1 MTQPVVTTFGLTRRF
16 GDRTAV
22 ENLHLSVEPGEIL
35 GLLGPNGAG
44 KTTTIRMLAGIIA
57 PSDGYAVVAGFRP
70 DQEPELLHER
80 IGLLTESPGFYDRLS
95 AEANLRF
102 FASLYHDIDANR
114 QADTYLKVMGLWDRR
129 ADRVGAFS
137 KGMKQRLAL
146 ARTLL
151 NEPDIL
157 FLDEPTAGLDPEVAL
172 EVRGLIAQLSAE
184 GRTILLCTHLLG
196 EAESLCHR
204 ISVLRTRLLA
214 VGSPTE
220 LRQQLFRRTTTIE
233 LAGDGTTPETVAAGL
248 RSLPWVVSIEVG
260 RGILA
265 VELQDT
271 DLHGPALVQAVL
283 NAGGRIRSVIEKK
296 HSLEDVYLNLVHE
309 DASGDKM

>member
-1 MTQPVVTTFGLTRRF
+1 
-16 GDRTAV
+16 
-22 ENLHLSVEPGEIL
+22 
-35 GLLGPNGAG
+35 
-44 KTTTIRMLAGIIA
+44 
-57 PSDGYAVVAGFRP
+57 
-70 DQEPELLHER
+70 
-80 IGLLTESPGFYDRLS
+80 
-95 AEANLRF
+95 
-102 FASLYHDIDANR
+102 
-114 QADTYLKVMGLWDRR
+114 
-129 ADRVGAFS
+129 
-137 KGMKQRLAL
+137 MKQRLAGANPAQRAGHPL
-146 ARTLL
+146 
-151 NEPDIL
+151 
-157 FLDEPTAGLDPEVAL
+157 LDEPTAGLDPEVAL

-296 HSLEDVYLNLVHE
+296 TGRCVPQPGTRTRRRQDVNRRASRHHHQEAVLSRDVNSIYSLRFFLLIIAEAVVAWLRLPAMPSLNRLSSEPQAGTAVPAVADLVH
-309 DASGDKM
+309 